1 MKHIIVYILSLSFLI
16 FSSNLAFAA
25 VGHSNKNT
33 EWKKEKHTLQKS
45 AVKHHKIVAEKNV
58 KPNKNEFIPK
68 GWLPI
73 GVGLV
78 LIAIILAFFGSIVG
92 TIGLILGLIGLAFI
106 GVWVYKEIS
115 NSKRF

>member
-1 MKHIIVYILSLSFLI
+1 
-16 FSSNLAFAA
+16 
-25 VGHSNKNT
+25 
-33 EWKKEKHTLQKS
+33 
-45 AVKHHKIVAEKNV
+45 
-58 KPNKNEFIPK
+58 
-68 GWLPI
+68 
-73 GVGLV
+73 VGLV